1 VDLIAVTP
9 IRYEHDTELIESA
22 GATLTGDNLAPI
34 LARGFL
40 IVRRGIRGHGDHNVV
55 IMLDDQAQTNG
66 HARYYLA
73 HIEGV
78 IE

>member
-9 IRYEHDTELIESA
+9 IRYNQATDQIEFA
-22 GATLTGDNLAPI
+22 GATLTGDDLAPI
-34 LARGFL
+34 LARGF
-40 IVRRGIRGHGDHNVV
+40 IISRRGIRGHGDHNVV
-55 IMLDDQAQTNG
+55 IMLDEQAQTNG